1 MISTFSWAILVS
13 ACITIALTF
22 NLNKG
27 QASHQTGYY
36 LFKPLTSFLIL
47 TLAYLI
53 MPEGTAKN
61 WMLLALVFCLIG
73 DIALMFEGDT
83 PFIAGL
89 LAFLIGHAL
98 FIAVFLEWQSV
109 WILPAWW
116 PFMAIYA
123 LVMLVWLLPRT
134 GKLAPAVFVYMAVI
148 FTMAFAA
155 ANVSPTLGWQGKP
168 LLMLG
173 ALLFV
178 LSDSILA
185 IDRFIKPL
193 PLGHALTL
201 ATYYSALWC
210 IVVGGAA

>member
-27 QASHQTGYY
+27 QTSHQTVYY

-61 WMLLALVFCLIG
+61 WILLALVFCLIG
-73 DIALMFEGDT
+73 DIALMFEGDM

-98 FIAVFLEWQSV
+98 FIAVF
-109 WILPAWW
+109 
-116 PFMAIYA
+116 F
-123 LVMLVWLLPRT
+123 R
-134 GKLAPAVFVYMAVI
+134 MAVRLDI
-148 FTMAFAA
+148 TC
-155 ANVSPTLGWQGKP
+155 VV
-168 LLMLG
+168 
-173 ALLFV
+173 ALH
-178 LSDSILA
+178 
-185 IDRFIKPL
+185 
-193 PLGHALTL
+193 GHLCPCDAGLVI
-201 ATYYSALWC
+201 APNR
-210 IVVGGAA
+210 

>member
-27 QASHQTGYY
+27 KSFAKTLYFV
-36 LFKPLTSFLIL
+36 FKPLTSFLIL

-61 WMLLALVFCLIG
+61 WILLALVFCLIG
-73 DIALMFEGDT
+73 DIALMFEGDM

-98 FIAVFLEWQSV
+98 FIAVFLEWQPV

-116 PFMAIYA
+116 PVMAIYA

-134 GKLAPAVFVYMAVI
+134 GKLAPAVLVYMAII

-155 ANVSPTLGWQGKP
+155 ANVSPTIGWQGKP

-193 PLGHALTL
+193 SLGHALTL

>member
-1 MISTFSWAILVS
+1 
-13 ACITIALTF
+13 
-22 NLNKG
+22 
-27 QASHQTGYY
+27 
-36 LFKPLTSFLIL
+36 
-47 TLAYLI
+47 
-53 MPEGTAKN
+53 MPEGSAKN

-73 DIALMFEGDT
+73 DIALMFEGDM

-98 FIAVFLEWQSV
+98 FIAVFLEWQPV
-109 WILPAWW
+109 WSLPAWW
-116 PFMAIYA
+116 PVMAIYA

-155 ANVSPTLGWQGKP
+155 ANVSPILGWQGKP

>member
-1 MISTFSWAILVS
+1 M
-13 ACITIALTF
+13 
-22 NLNKG
+22 
-27 QASHQTGYY
+27 
-36 LFKPLTSFLIL
+36 TSFLIL

-155 ANVSPTLGWQGKP
+155 ANVSPILGWQGKP

>member
-1 MISTFSWAILVS
+1 
-13 ACITIALTF
+13 
-22 NLNKG
+22 
-27 QASHQTGYY
+27 
-36 LFKPLTSFLIL
+36 
-47 TLAYLI
+47 

-134 GKLAPAVFVYMAVI
+134 GKLALAVFVYMAVI